1 MKVSRTPKL
10 GPTWRCYRAYCKTCT
25 RPCVASREGLE
36 PLSNHSCSTKVFHS
50 CTFTLPQST
59 CTLGSQAVR
68 GLKSTELHIQ
78 QSHGWLLACLWFPGW
93 VLACDDT
100 RPRISIHTIS
110 AWERAYAPALLTHLG
125 CLSWTGVCGVD
136 KGQKALI

>member
-68 GLKSTELHIQ
+68 GLKSTFS
-78 QSHGWLLACLWFPGW
+78 SHMA
-93 VLACDDT
+93 
-100 RPRISIHTIS
+100 
-110 AWERAYAPALLTHLG
+110 G
-125 CLSWTGVCGVD
+125 CLPVCGFLAGSSHATTQGHESASTQYLHGKEHIPPRCFPILGVWVSWTGVCGVD